1 MKSST
6 KLLTSN
12 IGETCSIDFNDDV
25 DVTGDV
31 DVTDDV
37 DITDDVAVTDDVDV
51 IDDVVDV
58 NAINVADKTLA
69 QNTQGAKPSSTYGG
83 SLPKNLHALFS
94 DPITSLQYSG

>member
-31 DVTDDV
+31 D
-37 DITDDVAVTDDVDV
+37 VTDDVDV

>member
-1 MKSST
+1 MKSSM

-12 IGETCSIDFNDDV
+12 IGEPCSIDFNDDV
-25 DVTGDV
+25 DVT
-31 DVTDDV
+31 
-37 DITDDVAVTDDVDV
+37 
-51 IDDVVDV
+51 DDVVDV

>member
-1 MKSST
+1 MKSSM

-12 IGETCSIDFNDDV
+12 IGEPCSIDFNDDV
-25 DVTGDV
+25 D
-31 DVTDDV
+31 
-37 DITDDVAVTDDVDV
+37 VTDDVDV